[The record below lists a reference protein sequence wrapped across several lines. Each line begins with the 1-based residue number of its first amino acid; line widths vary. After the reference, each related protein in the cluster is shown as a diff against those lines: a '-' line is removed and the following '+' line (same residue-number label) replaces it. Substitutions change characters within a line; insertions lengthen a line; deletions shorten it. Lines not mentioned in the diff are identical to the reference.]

1 MGEPPG
7 GKTRQ
12 ELNIDDKVEQPAAGK
27 DDRVFDERHG
37 TPPLDRTAV
46 DPSQDYG
53 ENGAVSEKL
62 KIFPVFPIGHR

>member
-12 ELNIDDKVEQPAAGK
+12 ELNIDDKVEQPSAGK
-27 DDRVFDERHG
+27 DDRIFDERHEM
-37 TPPLDRTAV
+37 PPLDRTAV